1 MQEPASAGMG
11 GAGPAYLRELS
22 LLQRNTAAG
31 DVGPVTSV
39 FVRHLPGMLEE
50 GTTGT
55 SRSAS
60 GGSSASA
67 AQHHG
72 SVAGAAATAGNSAA
86 GRQA

>member
-1 MQEPASAGMG
+1 MG

-39 FVRHLPGMLEE
+39 FVRHLPGMSEE
-50 GTTGT
+50 GTAGV

-67 AQHHG
+67 AQHDG
-72 SVAGAAATAGNSAA
+72 NAAGAATVAGSAGA
-86 GRQA
+86 GRHA